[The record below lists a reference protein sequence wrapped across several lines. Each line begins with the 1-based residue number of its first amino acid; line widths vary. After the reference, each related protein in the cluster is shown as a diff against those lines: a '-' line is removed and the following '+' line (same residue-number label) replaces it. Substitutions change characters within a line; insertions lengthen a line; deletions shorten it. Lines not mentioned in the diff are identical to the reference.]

1 LTLWSVL
8 EQAWE
13 QLGFDV
19 VADGAF
25 RAVALARVVEPVSK
39 ADTLRVLAEVGVDGP
54 SLRTIL
60 AG

>member
-1 LTLWSVL
+1 ML